1 LVKILIK
8 CRGYWLDGHN
18 DCKSEF
24 EHLGNWSDK
33 ELYKHQDIELAL
45 DDNKTRFW
53 EGFEQVQIFKVK
65 YN

>member
-8 CRGYWLDGHN
+8 CRGYWLDGQN
-18 DCKSEF
+18 DCSF

-33 ELYKHQDIELAL
+33 ELFKHQDEEMAL
-45 DDNKTRFW
+45 DDGKTRFW

>member
-8 CRGYWLDGHN
+8 CRGHWKSNHF
-18 DCKSEF
+18 DCSF
-24 EHLGNWSDK
+24 EHLGKWGDK
-33 ELYKHQDIELAL
+33 ELFKHQDKELAL
-45 DDNKTRFW
+45 DDGKTRFW